1 MAAPQPKSLLQSL
14 EEAISQLLLTE
25 GSRAKDNLFLFR
37 RVEKELDALQKTDV
51 VSASTLRAELESI
64 YGNKDQ
70 MLRWL
75 DNAVKNSSGE
85 TGDSLSRRFSM
96 LINCGYHIEA
106 SKLVPHILAH
116 LLSLSNVARIMTISL
131 SGGVF
136 ELPALLK
143 EASDKQSRVISE
155 EPGWLNVSQ
164 AIELGNKALL
174 AFSKSGTSQEAF
186 LKALD
191 IASEVMRDKKLLWLD
206 SLPIIDVPL
215 DDDHALLVRLQYR
228 LKVSPEDAAE
238 LNWSLAEKLIENEI
252 DFSGFSVGFIGVSI
266 PTIIHK
272 ELAENSL

>member
-191 IASEVMRDKKLLWLD
+191 IASEVMRDKKL
-206 SLPIIDVPL
+206 
-215 DDDHALLVRLQYR
+215 HY
-228 LKVSPEDAAE
+228 
-238 LNWSLAEKLIENEI
+238 
-252 DFSGFSVGFIGVSI
+252 
-266 PTIIHK
+266 
-272 ELAENSL
+272 